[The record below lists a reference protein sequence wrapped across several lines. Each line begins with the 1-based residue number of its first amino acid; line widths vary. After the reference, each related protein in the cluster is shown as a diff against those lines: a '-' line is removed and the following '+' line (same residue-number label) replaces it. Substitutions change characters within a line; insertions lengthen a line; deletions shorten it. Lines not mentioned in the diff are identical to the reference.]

1 MKKQLFF
8 LISLTV
14 VLNSLAQNVT
24 GYARV
29 LSTTNIVIPNAKVM
43 ISPVADT
50 TTVYQYISDKNG
62 NYYYDF
68 PENGSDYIFKVL
80 SSNQT
85 LQFNN
90 YQTNKTLSSG
100 SNNFFFNQVQLTN
113 SNGIKF
119 TVVDTAGNPV
129 ENAKVLLY
137 DTKRK
142 WRIDSCSIAKSIYTN
157 ANGEVEINS
166 LSAIEYWFNIK
177 NGYENNRFTV
187 KNTTSAIDTTQVTN
201 IDVTIR
207 DLTQNELYL
216 CGLCDNKVWV
226 TDSMV
231 VFGSSQEYDAD
242 SKLLSDGT
250 WWDSNG
256 NHGFWWFNPDE
267 TTLTYDYD
275 SSSTNA
281 GGSQVEATNLV
292 ITDTSFVGD
301 MEMSGF
307 PITYYMSMYH
317 DTTNFNL
324 NVNDTIIYIGAG
336 EEITLNPE
344 DLYLTYNWNFNYIL
358 SLNPNTFDE
367 TNVGSNDV
375 GVKLLNRC
383 GETET
388 HLMHV
393 TIILTDNIET
403 LSKNNIEIYPNP
415 AKNILNIS
423 SKNGQIKTIDIFD
436 ISGKQVKCL
445 ETDKEQL
452 SINIADLKQGVYFI
466 KLNTKNGVSTHK
478 LIVE

>member
-1 MKKQLFF
+1 MKRNLF
-8 LISLTV
+8 LLALLAIV
-14 VLNSLAQNVT
+14 VTSFAQNIT
-24 GYARV
+24 GYASV
-29 LSTTNIVIPNAKVM
+29 LSTTNIVISNAKIL

-68 PENGSDYIFKVL
+68 PENGSDYTFKVL
-80 SSNQT
+80 PSNQT

-90 YQTNKTLSSG
+90 YQTNKSLSSG

-129 ENAKVLLY
+129 EGAQVLVY

-142 WRIDSCSIAKSIYTN
+142 WRIDSCSIAKPIYTD

-166 LSAIEYWFNIK
+166 LSPIEYWFNIK
-177 NGYENNRFTV
+177 KAYENNRFTV
-187 KNTTSAIDTTQVTN
+187 KNTTTALDISNTTN
-201 IDVTIR
+201 IDITIR
-207 DLTQNELYL
+207 DLTQNEFYL
-216 CGLCDNKVWV
+216 CSLCDNKVWV
-226 TDSMV
+226 TDSMI
-231 VFGSSQEYDAD
+231 VFGSSQQYDAD

-256 NHGFWWFNPDE
+256 NHGFWWFNSDE

-281 GGSQVEATNLV
+281 GGSQVEATNLT
-292 ITDTSFVGD
+292 ITDTSFIGD
-301 MEMSGF
+301 MEMSGI

-317 DTTNFNL
+317 DTVNFNL
-324 NVNDTIIYIGAG
+324 NANDTIIYIGAG

-358 SLNPNTFDE
+358 SVYPNTFDE

-375 GVKLLNRC
+375 QVKLLNRC
-383 GETET
+383 GEVAMQ
-388 HLMHV
+388 LIHV
-393 TIILTDNIET
+393 TIILTDDIET
-403 LSKNNIEIYPNP
+403 LSKNNIEIHPNP
-415 AKNILNIS
+415 AKDFVNIT
-423 SKNGQIKTIDIFD
+423 SKNDLIRTVEIID
-436 ISGKQVKCL
+436 ISGKQVKYL
-445 ETDKEQL
+445 QADKEQL
-452 SINIADLKQGVYFI
+452 SIDVADLKQGVYFI
-466 KLNTKNGVSTHK
+466 KLNTAKGVSTHK
-478 LIVE
+478 LIVK